1 MLITSYKIGEVHFC
15 LLDTNGF
22 LAKAKNK
29 IFTAA
34 GSRCRENLN
43 YEHFTLLL
51 GRLRQ
56 NISAKSVP
64 HVQHDCFSLFNQLNH

>member
-1 MLITSYKIGEVHFC
+1 MSITGYKIGEVHVC

-22 LAKAKNK
+22 LAKAKNE
-29 IFTAA
+29 IFTAAA

-51 GRLRQ
+51 GRLR
-56 NISAKSVP
+56 A
-64 HVQHDCFSLFNQLNH
+64 

>member
-1 MLITSYKIGEVHFC
+1 MSITSYKIGEVHVC

-22 LAKAKNK
+22 LAKAKNE
-29 IFTAA
+29 IFTSA
-34 GSRCRENLN
+34 GSRCCENLN

-56 NISAKSVP
+56 NIAAKSMPV
-64 HVQHDCFSLFNQLNH
+64 S